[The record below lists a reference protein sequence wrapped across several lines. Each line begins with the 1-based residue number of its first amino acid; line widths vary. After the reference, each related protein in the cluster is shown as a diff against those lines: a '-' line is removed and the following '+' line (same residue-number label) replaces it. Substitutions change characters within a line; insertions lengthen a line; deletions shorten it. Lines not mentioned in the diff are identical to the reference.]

1 MGLEGPIQKKI
12 IALLNRKGY
21 WVIRIILCSYSGFPD
36 LIVLGH
42 KEVFFVEVKATGKKA
57 RPLQEYIHEKLRKR
71 GFDVIVPDSKEDVVE
86 YLKNKNG

>member
-1 MGLEGPIQKKI
+1 MALEGPIQSKI
-12 IALLNRKGY
+12 ITLLKRKGY
-21 WVIRIILCSYSGFPD
+21 WPIKIVLCNYSGFPD
-36 LIVLGH
+36 IIVLGH
-42 KEVFFVEVKATGKKA
+42 KEVFFIEAKATGKVA